1 MKKEKNNHDF
11 IQLTSRGKTKS
22 RHPVTSEA
30 FSFLPRI
37 WNAVK
42 CGYSLTKGAQTSTD
56 SHISDNGHSSCLLVQ
71 KKRKDWDYPQGMFV
85 SWASDSVWIK
95 REKKKRKKNSTVP
108 QLGTQ
113 TFCMCLPF
121 PPGWRTLWNYYVALQ
136 SCLCFSWTFA
146 TFPIFY
152 SHELKSSTEAVTGVL
167 MIESD
172 SAHKGPVCNIVAQ
185 KKFEK
190 IMSIPQNMG
199 KIWNP
204 WHFVFH

>member
-1 MKKEKNNHDF
+1 M
-11 IQLTSRGKTKS
+11 
-22 RHPVTSEA
+22 TSEA

-71 KKRKDWDYPQGMFV
+71 KKAKGLRLPAGHVCFLGFRL
-85 SWASDSVWIK
+85 SVN
-95 REKKKRKKNSTVP
+95 KKKKGEGRGGNNSTVP

-121 PPGWRTLWNYYVALQ
+121 PPGWRTLWNYLVALQ

-146 TFPIFY
+146 TFPIFLLSWTEVIHRGAVSFY
-152 SHELKSSTEAVTGVL
+152 HYCDDGGCHWCSHDWEWFTS
-167 MIESD
+167 
-172 SAHKGPVCNIVAQ
+172 
-185 KKFEK
+185 
-190 IMSIPQNMG
+190 
-199 KIWNP
+199 
-204 WHFVFH
+204 